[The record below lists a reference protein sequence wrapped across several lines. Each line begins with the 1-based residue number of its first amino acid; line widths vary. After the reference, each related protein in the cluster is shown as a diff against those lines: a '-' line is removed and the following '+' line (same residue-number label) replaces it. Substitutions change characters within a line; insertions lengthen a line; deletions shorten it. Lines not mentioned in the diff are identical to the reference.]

1 MVENIRRFFLW
12 HKTLK
17 HHSLTSLNLHYANAN
32 FGPGFCSASF
42 LLQFRPFGQSAA
54 CHFRLPILTRINK
67 CRASGRT
74 KKRKDSASTHRNNSS
89 GGGGGTND

>member
-1 MVENIRRFFLW
+1 MSVAFSCDIKRSNIAR
-12 HKTLK
+12 
-17 HHSLTSLNLHYANAN
+17 SLTALNLHYANAN

-54 CHFRLPILTRINK
+54 CHSRLSILTRVNK

-89 GGGGGTND
+89 GGRGGRMTD